1 MRLTMFKTALRKRV
15 EMKISELEVRCDLLR
30 KDLERTGIKRTT
42 SPVEYAKRWIK
53 IKDLDEKIKM
63 LKELL

>member
-1 MRLTMFKTALRKRV
+1 MKRIMFKSALRKRI

-53 IKDLDEKIKM
+53 IKDLEDQIKM